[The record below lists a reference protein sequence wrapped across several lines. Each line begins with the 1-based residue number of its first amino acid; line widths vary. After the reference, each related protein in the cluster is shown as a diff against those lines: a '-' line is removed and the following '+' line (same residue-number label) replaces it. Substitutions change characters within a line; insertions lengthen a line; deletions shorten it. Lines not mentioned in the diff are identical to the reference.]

1 MKATLFNRRHPNRRF
16 IGWLALLALLLLNVV
31 PTVSCLRSTAWVVP
45 DLGAWCGSHV
55 AGNSPAHAGQP
66 APHRGSLDH
75 CGYCGLIRHAPPLPD
90 TGLGW
95 TLLPLLPQ
103 RAPDLTSGSSL
114 ASYSRLAA
122 LPRGPPVREL
132 VLPSLS

>member
-1 MKATLFNRRHPNRRF
+1 MRATFLNRSHPNRRF

-31 PTVSCLRSTAWVVP
+31 PTVSRLRSTAWVEP

-55 AGNSPAHAGQP
+55 AGNSPAHAGHP

-75 CGYCGLIRHAPPLPD
+75 CGYCGLVRHAPPLPD
-90 TGLGW
+90 TGLALA
-95 TLLPLLPQ
+95 LLPLLPQ
-103 RAPDLTSGSSL
+103 QAPDLAGGLSHAL
-114 ASYSRLAA
+114 PSRLAA

-132 VLPSLS
+132 PPPYLS